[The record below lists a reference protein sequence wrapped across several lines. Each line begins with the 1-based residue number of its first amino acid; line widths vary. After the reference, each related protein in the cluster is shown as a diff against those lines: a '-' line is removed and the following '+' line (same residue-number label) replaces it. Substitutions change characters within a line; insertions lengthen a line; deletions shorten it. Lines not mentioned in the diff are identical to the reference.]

1 MGCYARARD
10 GARVVASRACHAWK
24 SSSSPPSTTP
34 TPRCGGSASTR
45 RCASCART
53 GWLAAG
59 PYGYAVLDRE
69 AVEFFLRTRSAIF
82 PGMTIAEIFDV
93 REGPLYEEMRRN
105 ILHINGP
112 DHTRLR
118 SLVNPSLSPAR
129 GRALPAGDARAAGR
143 ISWRRMGGGRAAS
156 SWEAIAKPYPSQAIA
171 HVMGAPLEDAPRL
184 HHWSNWIQRQF
195 DAISMTEQKAGIEQA
210 VSEFYEYAWAL
221 VRARRE
227 QPGDDLISLLIA
239 AEEEGERLSDVEC
252 VNLVLNVLIGGVD
265 TTQSQ
270 LAHAVRLLAEH
281 PDQWAL
287 LAERPELAAQ
297 AVEEALRFE
306 PITPFTAR
314 IVVEELTF
322 RDVTFPEGTIVMVC
336 AFTGNRD
343 LPEAGGRGRRGE
355 RSDGAGRASTRS
367 VRHRR
372 RARPRAGAHLRRRRA
387 LLPRRQPR
395 PRGAAGGARLP
406 APRGCR
412 ASSSRASRC
421 SRASPA
427 STASPSC
434 PCASR
439 RRRRPAHRSR
449 PSAMP
454 FHCSRTDFHLSRGR
468 IRRGGHL
475 LVPDRHARR

>member
-1 MGCYARARD
+1 MP
-10 GARVVASRACHAWK
+10 RVEELELPTLDYLNPALHGERYHAAMRELLADLR
-24 SSSSPPSTTP
+24 SVH
-34 TPRCGGSASTR
+34 
-45 RCASCART
+45 

-69 AVEFFLRTRSAIF
+69 AVEFFLRTRSAVF

-118 SLVNPSLSPAR
+118 SLVNPALSPRAVERYRPVLR
-129 GRALPAGDARAAGR
+129 GILEDLFAKLDGDRC
-143 ISWRRMGGGRAAS
+143 
-156 SWEAIAKPYPSQAIA
+156 EFVNDLAKPYPSQAIA
-171 HVMGAPLEDAPRL
+171 YVMGAPLEDAPRL
-184 HHWSNWIQRQF
+184 HHWSTWIQRQF
-195 DAISMTEQKAGIEQA
+195 DAISMVEQRAGIEQA
-210 VSEFYEYAWAL
+210 VAEFYEYAWAL

-227 QPGDDLISLLIA
+227 SPGEDLISLLIA

-281 PDQWAL
+281 PAQWAL
-287 LAERPELAAQ
+287 LAERPELVPQ

-322 RDVTFPEGTIVMVC
+322 RDVTFPAGTIVMVC

-343 LPEAGGRGRRGE
+343 LPEDGGEPDLFDIAADRGRARALTF
-355 RSDGAGRASTRS
+355 GAGVHYCLGANL
-367 VRHRR
+367 
-372 RARPRAGAHLRRRRA
+372 ARVELQEA
-387 LLPRRQPR
+387 LAFL
-395 PRGAAGGARLP
+395 
-406 APRGCR
+406 APR
-412 ASSSRASRC
+412 
-421 SRASPA
+421 
-427 STASPSC
+427 
-434 PCASR
+434 
-439 RRRRPAHRSR
+439 
-449 PSAMP
+449 MP
-454 FHCSRTDFHLSRGR
+454 GLELAGEPVFEGITGIYGLAELPLRFG
-468 IRRGGHL
+468 
-475 LVPDRHARR
+475 